1 MTAPRRVWLGLAA
14 AAALLVVACVYIWS
28 GSAQSSIGVAPDTGS
43 VEPVGGSEWGVD
55 RAALE
60 TANSNATKR
69 QTSTDQSIQHA
80 ADLAAPSA
88 AVLPPRDTPL
98 ALIHEDLRSRAMR
111 GDTRANCRLSYELGR
126 CRRMEVARAMA
137 EGFATNA
144 EGSKRNPT
152 AEGDNIDMASRLM
165 ELSTSDERIC
175 GTEAP
180 PDANEAWKYLLRAAD
195 QGHVPSMLR
204 FVIQPPLREDKFT
217 EDLEGWRAYTANAG
231 RLLRAA
237 GATGDPRAFH
247 YLWWAHAG
255 YPTPGGTTI
264 VEINPSL
271 ALAYAIAAGKYA
283 DEASRNMLLRGE
295 QRLRA
300 ELTHEQI
307 QFAEREGNRLAAT
320 ATARLKP
327 MDLLSNVIPDSSDEC
342 DVLSNQP

>member
-1 MTAPRRVWLGLAA
+1 MLVASDEADAA
-14 AAALLVVACVYIWS
+14 NRDVSEL
-28 GSAQSSIGVAPDTGS
+28 QTGS
-43 VEPVGGSEWGVD
+43 DHPIKLT
-55 RAALE
+55 AAP
-60 TANSNATKR
+60 
-69 QTSTDQSIQHA
+69 TSTA
-80 ADLAAPSA
+80 
-88 AVLPPRDTPL
+88 LPPRDTPL
-98 ALIHEDLRSRAMR
+98 ALIHEDLKSRAMR
-111 GDTRANCRLSYELGR
+111 GDTQASCRLSYELGR
-126 CRRMEVARAMA
+126 CRRMEVARKLA
-137 EGFATNA
+137 EDFATNA
-144 EGSKRNPT
+144 EGSRRNPA

-165 ELSTSDERIC
+165 ELSTSDETVC
-175 GTEAP
+175 GAKAP
-180 PDANEAWKYLLRAAD
+180 SDANEAWKYLLRAAD

-217 EDLEGWRAYTANAG
+217 EDLEGWQAYTANAG

-237 GATGDPRAFH
+237 AARGDPRAFH

-264 VEINPSL
+264 VEVNPSL

-307 QFAEREGNRLAAT
+307 RFAEREGNRLAAT
-320 ATARLKP
+320 ATAPPKP
-327 MDLLSNVIPDSSDEC
+327 MDLMSNVIPDSSDEC